1 MAEALLD
8 WLPALLLALLETLE
22 TLDGEVPAD
31 AEAPPPPQAL
41 KDTASTVKATDNR
54 RSDIAILIGVYGGAV
69 RMAAIACLRKRLR
82 DIVPDFMRRM

>member
-31 AEAPPPPQAL
+31 AEAPPPPHAL

-69 RMAAIACLRKRLR
+69 RMAAIACFANDCGTLCPIL
-82 DIVPDFMRRM
+82 